1 MDPRPSM
8 ADLRVDVRVA
18 AGSRIGDL
26 TPAYV
31 IPHPWTDAGIAVEGG
46 GTGAHLLLTAVGCCV
61 LNDVYREA
69 DPGIPIDGVVVE
81 VGGEFD
87 ASTWSTTA
95 IGYDV
100 RVDSE
105 EDDEVV
111 ARLLDQVHAVAE
123 IPHVVSG
130 DVTVSRR

>member
-1 MDPRPSM
+1 M
-8 ADLRVDVRVA
+8 ASVQVDVRVA
-18 AGSRIGDL
+18 AGSRVGGL
-26 TPAYV
+26 TPTYV
-31 IPHPWTDAGIAVEGG
+31 IPHPWTDGDIAVEGG

-69 DPGIPIDGVVVE
+69 DPGIPVDGVVVE

-87 ASTWSTTA
+87 STTWSTTT
-95 IGYDV
+95 IGYYV

-105 EDDEVV
+105 EDDDVV

-123 IPHVVSG
+123 IPRVVSG
-130 DVTVSRR
+130 EVTVSRR